1 MGLTLKSD
9 NDITTLLVRIKN
21 GDVKAQHQLLPI
33 VYENLRQIARQRVGF
48 KNKDVTLNPTSLV
61 HEAYIKLAGLDEIDW
76 QNRAHFFAL
85 AAQAMRQV
93 ILNDFVKK
101 GAQKR
106 GGDMQ
111 KVHLEID
118 EIPDE
123 MSTEL
128 MENLEAALK
137 DLERLEPRQARIVEC
152 RFFSGLTIEET
163 AKVLNVGTATV
174 KRDWTVARLWLMR
187 ALGGKD

>member
-1 MGLTLKSD
+1 MKLD

-33 VYENLRQIARQRVGF
+33 VYENLRQIARQRVGY
-48 KNKDVTLNPTSLV
+48 KNKDATLNPTSVV

-76 QNRAHFFAL
+76 QNRAHFYAL

-118 EIPDE
+118 EVPDE
-123 MSTEL
+123 ISSEL

-137 DLERLEPRQARIVEC
+137 ELERLEPRQARIVEC

-187 ALGGKD
+187 ALGGKE